1 MLKKD
6 LKSTDMSSRAIDQ
19 IKQVLN
25 SPQGQELPEET
36 LDTPDLD
43 FSPMQ
48 SVDEQKD
55 FDTFSKDGE
64 LLFESLCKEIVKPLG
79 VIEYYNIFKVE
90 EGKPIRI
97 NGYTMKTLFNWIE
110 RLRYSELKDYSYVIP
125 HLYKL
130 IMVLPPLFTVEF
142 DHSINPPALDDQTT
156 FPFLINS
163 TTSTSSIQSIP
174 TKRKR
179 SNSSDSTLVQ
189 DNKKVHS
196 IYQDIPKG
204 FFDSKTK
211 ELEGYMNDL
220 MSTIPKYEILD
231 TIGESLDL
239 IRENSCGQGITIQP
253 GETNECE
260 IENIVKMQIIDPI
273 VEIFRLV
280 LKYAHSDGSNNPA
293 QTRSTLT
300 SKEQYHFETTTA
312 SSCDGENNDL
322 SKGFDNQHSFQRY
335 IAIGEYGAAHNEVND
350 KSKVPAKAA
359 KLAPSHYEKASF
371 VTEIKKPSLSDTGS
385 CIGLTSDR
393 KFSNLIR
400 QSLMFSCGLN
410 FDTSSIS
417 DGISFWFFIT
427 DDENEPMGN
436 SEDVACKKV
445 FTNSTFNGVEKS
457 TNSPLFQNNKLPTR
471 LLISLVLF
479 MVEISKEIAD
489 RDSFNAKEKSER
501 SIRKIS
507 EERVNQ
513 TSREENFQ
521 SRLGGPSGGN
531 SLMNQSETDN
541 TNNNSTDNNSQ
552 GDKDASS
559 STSSCSVENLPESP
573 ITSSNAPTAMHSDKS
588 KFIARVPSS
597 FREYKVIQNDEDG
610 ICQVI
615 RISRDTFNSIFT
627 EHSSDSGNQNLE
639 VDVNKAGRS
648 DNVILKLYSFDH
660 LLNYYFENF
669 VLLSLEYQTP
679 DEFINWVVKTKYEV
693 EVEVNQK
700 IQSHNDEQIR
710 DKNLDKVIKCPKMC
724 GFGAMVADEANP
736 AFNGY
741 FIGFDEIINF
751 DEHDMFSIE
760 DLEVLTAEVEKLHRI
775 HIVHGDIRLP
785 NILFDEQN
793 KLNLIDFNSAVPVKE
808 SPPPVDSGVDER
820 HDVKYKTYEKD
831 YKKLAAL
838 KEKMLVRP

>member
-1 MLKKD
+1 
-6 LKSTDMSSRAIDQ
+6 MSSRAIDQ

-36 LDTPDLD
+36 LGTPDLD

-55 FDTFSKDGE
+55 FDTLSNDGE
-64 LLFESLCKEIVKPLG
+64 LLLESLCKEIVKPQG
-79 VIEYYNIFKVE
+79 VIEYYNIFKAE

-97 NGYTMKTLFNWIE
+97 NSYTMKTLFNWIE
-110 RLRYSELKDYSYVIP
+110 MLRYKEFEHYSYVIP

-130 IMVLPPLFTVEF
+130 IMVLPSLFTVEL
-142 DHSINPPALDDQTT
+142 DHSINPPVLDDKTT
-156 FPFLINS
+156 IPFLINS
-163 TTSTSSIQSIP
+163 TTPTSPIQSIP

-179 SNSSDSTLVQ
+179 SNSSDSTLAQ
-189 DNKKVHS
+189 DNKYVHTS
-196 IYQDIPKG
+196 YQDIPKG

-239 IRENSCGQGITIQP
+239 IRENSCGQGIIIRP
-253 GETNECE
+253 GETHECE

-280 LKYAHSDGSNNPA
+280 LKYAHSDDSNPA
-293 QTRSTLT
+293 RTRPMLT
-300 SKEQYHFETTTA
+300 SKGRSHFETSTA
-312 SSCDGENNDL
+312 SENNDL
-322 SKGFDNQHSFQRY
+322 SKGFDNQHGFQRY
-335 IAIGEYGAAHNEVND
+335 IAISEYGAAHNEVTD
-350 KSKVPAKAA
+350 KSKVPANTSRRAQN
-359 KLAPSHYEKASF
+359 HCEKASF
-371 VTEIKKPSLSDTGS
+371 VTEIKKPSLSETSS
-385 CIGLTSDR
+385 CMDLTSDG
-393 KFSNLIR
+393 KFSDLIR
-400 QSLMFSCGLN
+400 QSLMFSCRLN
-410 FDTSSIS
+410 LDTSSIS

-445 FTNSTFNGVEKS
+445 FTNLTFNGVEKS

-471 LLISLVLF
+471 LLVSLVLY

-489 RDSFNAKEKSER
+489 QDSPDAKEKSQR
-501 SIRKIS
+501 MNRISKSS

-521 SRLGGPSGGN
+521 TRLAGTSDGN
-531 SLMNQSETDN
+531 STMNQSDSDH
-541 TNNNSTDNNSQ
+541 TNKYSTEPSNQ
-552 GDKDASS
+552 GDKDMPS
-559 STSSCSVENLPESP
+559 STPYCSVKDRHESP
-573 ITSSNAPTAMHSDKS
+573 ITNSTETTAMHSDNP
-588 KFIARVPSS
+588 KFTARVPSN
-597 FREYKVIQNDEDG
+597 FKEYKVIQNDEDG
-610 ICQVI
+610 LCQVI
-615 RISRDTFNSIFT
+615 RISRETFNSIFS
-627 EHSSDSGNQNLE
+627 EHSSDSANQKLE
-639 VDVNKAGRS
+639 VDVDDDNRS

-660 LLNYYFENF
+660 LLNYYFQNF
-669 VLLSLEYQTP
+669 VLLTLEYQTP
-679 DEFINWVVKTKYEV
+679 DEFIDWVVKTKYEV
-693 EVEVNQK
+693 EVEVNQN

-710 DKNLDKVIKCPKMC
+710 DQNLDKVIKCPKMC
-724 GFGAMVADEANP
+724 GFGAMVASEANP

-741 FIGFDEIINF
+741 FIGFEEIINF

-775 HIVHGDIRLP
+775 NIVHGDIRLP

-793 KLNLIDFNSAVPVKE
+793 KLNLIDFNSAVLVKE
-808 SPPPVDSGVDER
+808 SPPPVDAGVDER
-820 HDVKYKTYEKD
+820 HDVKYKAYEKD

-838 KEKMLVRP
+838 KEKMLVRS